1 MGSWDE
7 RSVPSRLTCVPY
19 GMNVCV
25 NTNTVTLFSQV
36 VHNLLQN
43 PYREKN
49 VGVFFPDILEKKFDF
64 ACYAKRSIASNSLNI
79 STLKENVM

>member
-36 VHNLLQN
+36 VHNLLQK
-43 PYREKN
+43 PYGPKKY
-49 VGVFFPDILEKKFDF
+49 PDFLSGYFGKK
-64 ACYAKRSIASNSLNI
+64 S
-79 STLKENVM
+79 

>member
-43 PYREKN
+43 PTDQKNTPIFYRS
-49 VGVFFPDILEKKFDF
+49 ILEKKVDF
-64 ACYAKRSIASNSLNI
+64 GLD
-79 STLKENVM
+79 LPFFL